1 MLDKN
6 IALPSK
12 PKVIS
17 EQESRGIYQIDGF
30 YPGYGH
36 TIGNSLRRIMLS
48 SLPGAAITQVKIE
61 GVGHEF
67 STLAGVKEDVI
78 AIILNLKKLRIKL
91 NSDEPQKI
99 YLNVK
104 GVKNA
109 KAGDMEI
116 PSQVT
121 IFNPELA
128 ILTTTDKNIDLK
140 IEMLVEN
147 GLGYVPKEDL
157 HKDRID
163 IGNIILDGV
172 FTPIRRVHYETENMR
187 VGDRTDFNRLII
199 SVETDGTIS
208 PREALEKSIEIMITQ
223 LKAIIGFKED
233 VQEEV
238 ISESAEKDVVE
249 EVEDQS
255 EFLKTR
261 IENLNLSARTAN
273 ALEKANIRTIGG
285 LARKKEEDILD
296 LDGLGNKGLEE
307 IKKIL
312 GENGIE
318 LK

>member
-17 EQESRGIYQIDGF
+17 EEENKGIYQIDGF

-48 SLPGAAITQVKIE
+48 SLPGAAITQIKIE

-67 STLAGVKEDVI
+67 STLSGVKEDVI
-78 AIILNLKKLRIKL
+78 SIILNLKKMRIKL
-91 NSDEPQKI
+91 DSDEPQKI

-104 GVKNA
+104 GVKTV
-109 KAGDMEI
+109 KASDIEI

-121 IFNPELA
+121 IINPELE

-140 IEMLVEN
+140 IEMQVES

-199 SVETDGTIS
+199 SVETDGTTS
-208 PREALEKSIEIMITQ
+208 PREALEKSIEIMIIQ

-233 VQEEV
+233 VQEETVDNV
-238 ISESAEKDVVE
+238 IEAENEEES
-249 EVEDQS
+249 EDQS

-261 IENLNLSARTAN
+261 IENLNLSARTTN